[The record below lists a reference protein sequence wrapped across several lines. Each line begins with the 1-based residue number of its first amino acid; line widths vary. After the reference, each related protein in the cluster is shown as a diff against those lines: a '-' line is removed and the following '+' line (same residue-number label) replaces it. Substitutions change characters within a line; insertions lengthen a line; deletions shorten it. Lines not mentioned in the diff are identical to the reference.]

1 MDVRIGA
8 ETLPNLP
15 IGAGARGSGVARLP
29 RAWRFDGFEFDLKRG
44 ELHRPEGGAIALRP
58 KAEAL
63 LRHLLA
69 APGRLFSRDDLIA
82 AVWPSAVVTDDSLV
96 QCVGELRHALGD
108 HAQRLIRTVPRRGY
122 RLEAAVSVVFD
133 GPATPAE
140 PMLSAQPVSDD
151 PVQLTS
157 PPAGTPRRR
166 PAWAFAASPVIIAV
180 LGSAALIG
188 AAAVHFYPSTAPVHI
203 DDEIAARSTVAI
215 MPFAASAE
223 RPGVRS
229 LADSVADEI
238 ASQFATRIGMR
249 GIGRAA
255 TQAFDGPTPLLER
268 LSAQLKATHV
278 VTGRVAT
285 LGDDARV
292 SVDVQILSA
301 PDGQVIWAKRFEG
314 LESLGA
320 GLASDVGQQ
329 VVNAV
334 RNRKIRRDGPWTDT
348 SVDRKGGTE
357 LTLQGWR
364 DLDQRKSVADI
375 WRARARFQAAL
386 EQDFNSV
393 IATNGLAASY
403 NAERTDPGGRLTAE
417 QIAEFERI
425 VERARSLA
433 PDDVTALLLWGQ
445 MQIMRGRAD
454 LALPALEKA
463 NRLVPSYPMGYMMV
477 ARSLMMLGRTDEVRP
492 KLERAI
498 ELGAGDARKTSGA
511 YAIAAEAAL
520 MLGDDERAHELA
532 RRGIAALPSN
542 ADAHATLAAV
552 DALAGRTDQAST
564 ELAAFRKL
572 APTATV
578 ARHDE
583 LRRSQHPVYL
593 AQRARLYEGLRKAG
607 LPER

>member
-1 MDVRIGA
+1 MPEPAAKPTHAYAFNGF
-8 ETLPNLP
+8 TLDLE
-15 IGAGARGSGVARLP
+15 RGCLLR
-29 RAWRFDGFEFDLKRG
+29 
-44 ELHRPEGGAIALRP
+44 EGQEIRLRP
-58 KAEAL
+58 KVFEAL
-63 LRHLLA
+63 LYLVRN
-69 APGRLFSRDDLIA
+69 PNRLVPKDELMRTLWADSF
-82 AVWPSAVVTDDSLV
+82 VTDDSLV

-357 LTLQGWR
+357 LTLQGCATLTSESRWR
-364 DLDQRKSVADI
+364 
-375 WRARARFQAAL
+375 
-386 EQDFNSV
+386 
-393 IATNGLAASY
+393 
-403 NAERTDPGGRLTAE
+403 
-417 QIAEFERI
+417 
-425 VERARSLA
+425 
-433 PDDVTALLLWGQ
+433 
-445 MQIMRGRAD
+445 
-454 LALPALEKA
+454 
-463 NRLVPSYPMGYMMV
+463 
-477 ARSLMMLGRTDEVRP
+477 
-492 KLERAI
+492 
-498 ELGAGDARKTSGA
+498 TSGGPA
-511 YAIAAEAAL
+511 RGFRRPWNRTSTRSSRQTVWPQATTPSARTQGAA
-520 MLGDDERAHELA
+520 
-532 RRGIAALPSN
+532 
-542 ADAHATLAAV
+542 
-552 DALAGRTDQAST
+552 
-564 ELAAFRKL
+564 
-572 APTATV
+572 
-578 ARHDE
+578 
-583 LRRSQHPVYL
+583 
-593 AQRARLYEGLRKAG
+593 
-607 LPER
+607 